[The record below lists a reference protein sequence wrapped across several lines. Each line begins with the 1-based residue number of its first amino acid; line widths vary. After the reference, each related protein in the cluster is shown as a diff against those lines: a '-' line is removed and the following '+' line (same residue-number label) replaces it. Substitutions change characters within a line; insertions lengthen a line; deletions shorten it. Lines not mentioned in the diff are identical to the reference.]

1 MIHTFFITRSES
13 DTLSFPDDEDVVFV
27 VEELLSE
34 PDWPPAIPIAPPMFC
49 IPCVSLL
56 FELPEDE
63 ELKLLLPDEDEE
75 DDELLPT
82 EDVSSSYDCVIEPI
96 SIVPLSVIPTVRFPF
111 FAVFSLVTVAVFV
124 SSFLL
129 FTLKKTI
136 TVIHTTMIMEIIAFF
151 IFFLCDLDFTAA
163 CFFSLSAIF
172 IFLSTNFLH
181 YSD

>member
-13 DTLSFPDDEDVVFV
+13 DTLSFPDNEDVVFV
-27 VEELLSE
+27 VEELLSD
-34 PDWPPAIPIAPPMFC
+34 PDCPPAIPIAPPMFC
-49 IPCVSLL
+49 IPCASLL
-56 FELPEDE
+56 FELSEDE
-63 ELKLLLPDEDEE
+63 EPELLVPDE
-75 DDELLPT
+75 DDELLVPA

-124 SSFLL
+124 SSFFL

-136 TVIHTTMIMEIIAFF
+136 TVMHTTMIMEIIAFF

-172 IFLSTNFLH
+172 IFLSVHFLH